1 MAGAPWFLLAA
12 GIVIVIL
19 GFLWAS
25 VAGDSDRGRPISRRM
40 RDRDI
45 IRELDRAQRVPLP
58 NLVIALGFACVL
70 ASVVWRLARW
80 FL

>member
-19 GFLWAS
+19 GFLWTS
-25 VAGDSDRGRPISRRM
+25 LAGDADRGRTIHRRM

-58 NLVIALGFACVL
+58 NLVIALGLVCIL
-70 ASVVWRLARW
+70 ASLVWRLGRW